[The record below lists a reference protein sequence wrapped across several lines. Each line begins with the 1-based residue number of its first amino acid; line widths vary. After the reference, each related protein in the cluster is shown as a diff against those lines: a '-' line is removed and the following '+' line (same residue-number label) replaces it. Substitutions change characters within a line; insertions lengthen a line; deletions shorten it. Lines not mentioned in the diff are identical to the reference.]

1 MKKLSTILIALLLL
15 LSAEGQILRY
25 GNSTY
30 TPPEEIP
37 DFTDEY
43 DTVYAAFATKPHI
56 DTADIFN
63 DFVYSLDSAGFW
75 DRTHYLNVYC
85 GGTNSADALVN
96 WRNPGTNN
104 AVAVNSPTFT
114 RYRGF
119 DFSGSNQYLTTF
131 NPYGIIA
138 QDNATGIVYV
148 REDNAEAG
156 PAYSA
161 YDGGG
166 NYFYLNPRNASNQ
179 VSYRTNQ
186 TADEASTEAAWVGCW
201 IATRRGATEIEV
213 YRAGVSRDS
222 GTDASSAVPNT
233 NIYVGRHASNYSTKE
248 TTLFMVMDGVSDAE
262 AAALNTIIERLM
274 DRLGIGVQ

>member
-75 DRTHYLNVYC
+75 DRTHLLQVYC
-85 GGTNSADALVN
+85 GAATATDAVIN
-96 WRNPGTNN
+96 WITPGTYN
-104 AVAVNSPTFT
+104 ATAMNSPTFT

-119 DFSGSNQYLTTF
+119 DFNGTNQYLNTNF
-131 NPYGIIA
+131 NPYGIVA
-138 QDNATGIVYV
+138 QDDATGIVYV
-148 REDNAEAG
+148 REDDAQAAG
-156 PAYSA
+156 AYFA
-161 YDGGG
+161 YDG
-166 NYFYLNPRNASNQ
+166 NYFTLNPRDASNRVQ
-179 VSYRTNQ
+179 YRINQ
-186 TADEASTEAAWVGCW
+186 SLDEVYTTDAWLGCW
-201 IATRRGATEIEV
+201 MATRRGATDIQV
-213 YRAGVSRDS
+213 YRNGSSVDTSV
-222 GTDASSAVPNT
+222 DASSGVADA
-233 NIYVGRHASNYSTKE
+233 NIHVSRAASAYGTRETSLLMIMDAIST
-248 TTLFMVMDGVSDAE
+248 AE
-262 AAALNTIIERLM
+262 AGALNTIIERMM

>member
-1 MKKLSTILIALLLL
+1 MKKILLLITALFL
-15 LSAEGQILRY
+15 LISAEGQILRY
-25 GNSTY
+25 SNY
-30 TPPEEIP
+30 VEPTPPP

-75 DRTHYLNVYC
+75 DRAHYLNVYC
-85 GGTNSADALVN
+85 GASTSADALIN
-96 WRNPGTNN
+96 WINPGTNN
-104 AVAVNSPTFT
+104 ATAVNSPTFT

-119 DFSGSNQYLTTF
+119 DFNGSSQYLNTNF
-131 NPYGIIA
+131 NPYGIVA
-138 QDNATGIVYV
+138 QDDATGIVYI

-161 YDGGG
+161 YDGSG

-186 TADEASTEAAWVGCW
+186 TADEASTLAAWIGCW
-201 IATRRGATEIEV
+201 IATRRGANDIEV
-213 YRAGVSRDS
+213 YRNGSSQDT
-222 GTDASSAVPNT
+222 GTDASVAVPNI
-233 NIYVGRHASNYSTKE
+233 NIYIARHASNYGTRE
-248 TTLFMVMDGVSDAE
+248 TSLFMVIDGVSDTE
-262 AAALNTIIERLM
+262 AAALNTIIERLH